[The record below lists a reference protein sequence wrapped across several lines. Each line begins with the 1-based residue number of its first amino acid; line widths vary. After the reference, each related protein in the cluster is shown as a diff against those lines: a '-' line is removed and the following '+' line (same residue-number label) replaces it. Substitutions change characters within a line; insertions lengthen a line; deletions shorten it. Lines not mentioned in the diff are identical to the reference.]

1 MGNGNAD
8 ESLMQRSLLILPEDK
23 KKKKSYE
30 SEKRKRRITCAS
42 RSHLCVNEPRRR
54 TTLVSAK

>member
-23 KKKKSYE
+23 KKKKVMNP
-30 SEKRKRRITCAS
+30 RKGN
-42 RSHLCVNEPRRR
+42 VG
-54 TTLVSAK
+54 